1 MTETAFQP
9 LTLRNGVTW
18 ANRMTLA
25 PLTNKQSHA
34 DGVLSSDE
42 IRWLE
47 ARGEGGFSMVMT
59 AAAYVQRDG
68 QSFEGQLGVSED
80 LHDAGLAELAA
91 RLKATGTQSA
101 LQLQHGGNRALP
113 EFSGLPT
120 VSAVEGR
127 GARELTEAEVEALR
141 DTFIAA
147 ALRAQKA
154 GFDGVEVHGAHGYLL
169 TQFLSAQNTRTDIW
183 GGSYENRTRLVRE
196 IVSGIRK
203 ACGAQ
208 FTLGLR
214 ISPERYGIALE
225 EAQRFATEMMTG
237 GDLEYLDVSLWDYVK
252 APEDTGTG
260 RLIDAF
266 MDLPRGDCALGV
278 AGKIYSSADVR
289 ACLSVGAD
297 FVMIGRGGIL
307 HADFPKAMAAQAD
320 FRVKDLPVTA
330 DYLRSQALGEKFVSY
345 MSSGW
350 PGFVEG

>member
-18 ANRMTLA
+18 ENRITLA
-25 PLTNKQSHA
+25 PLTNRQSHE
-34 DGVLSSDE
+34 DGVLSDDE

-68 QSFEGQLGVSED
+68 QSFEGQLGAATD

-91 RLKATGTQSA
+91 RLKASGTQSA
-101 LQLQHGGNRALP
+101 LQLQHGGNRSRP
-113 EFSGLPT
+113 ELSGLPMI
-120 VSAVEGR
+120 SAVEGR
-127 GARELTEAEVEALR
+127 GARDMSGAEVEALR
-141 DTFIAA
+141 DTFIAS

-169 TQFLSAQNTRTDIW
+169 TQFLSDQNTRSDIW
-183 GGSYENRTRLVRE
+183 GGSYDNRTRLVRE

-203 ACGAQ
+203 ACGAD

-214 ISPERYGIALE
+214 LSPERYGIALE

-237 GDLEYLDVSLWDYVK
+237 GDLEYLDVSLWDYAK

-260 RLIDAF
+260 RLLDAF
-266 MDLPRGDCALGV
+266 MDLPRGTCALGV
-278 AGKIYSSADVR
+278 AGKIYAAADVR
-289 ACLSVGAD
+289 ACLSAGAD
-297 FVMIGRGGIL
+297 FVLIGRGGIL
-307 HADFPKAMAAQAD
+307 HADFPQAMAADAG
-320 FRVKDLPVTA
+320 FRARDLPVTA
-330 DYLRSQALGEKFVSY
+330 EYLRSQALGERFVSY
-345 MSSGW
+345 MATVW

>member
-18 ANRMTLA
+18 ANRLTLA
-25 PLTNKQSHA
+25 PLTNKQSH
-34 DGVLSSDE
+34 DNGVLSSDE

-59 AAAYVQRDG
+59 AAAYVQREG
-68 QSFEGQLGVSED
+68 LSFEGQFGISGD
-80 LHDAGLAELAA
+80 LHDEGLAALAA
-91 RLKATGTQSA
+91 RLKAIGTQSA
-101 LQLQHGGNRALP
+101 LQLQHGGNRARP
-113 EFSGLPT
+113 ELSGLPT

-127 GARELTEAEVEALR
+127 GARGMTTAEVEALR
-141 DTFIAA
+141 EAFISSAV
-147 ALRAQKA
+147 RAQKA

-169 TQFLSAQNTRTDIW
+169 TQFLSTENTRSDHW

-203 ACGAQ
+203 TCGAS

-214 ISPERYGIALE
+214 LSPERYGVVLE

-237 GDLEYLDVSLWDYVK
+237 GDLDYLDMSLWDYAK
-252 APEDTGTG
+252 APEETGTG

-278 AGKIYSSADVR
+278 AGKIYSAADVR
-289 ACLSVGAD
+289 DCLSSGAD
-297 FVMIGRGGIL
+297 FVLIGRGAIL
-307 HADFPKAMAAQAD
+307 HADFPKAMAAD
-320 FRVKDLPVTA
+320 SEFRVKDLPVTA

-345 MSSGW
+345 MATW